1 MPQFVLMVG
10 ILISGVSV
18 YLMLQPA
25 RLTGLLDRVFSSW
38 WLYGA
43 ALMRLLLGAGLIA
56 SADTVALPG
65 LVQAF
70 GWLFVLGGLGLV
82 AIPAP
87 PLRRLAGW
95 FGALSPLATRLWL
108 LLSLFFGLFFIY
120 VCLA

>member
-18 YLMLQPA
+18 YLILQPA
-25 RLTGLLDRVFSSW
+25 RLAGLLDRVFGSW

-82 AIPAP
+82 AIPVP

-95 FGALSPLATRLWL
+95 FGSLSPLATRLWL
-108 LLSLFFGLFFIY
+108 LLSLLFGLFFIY
-120 VCLA
+120 VYLV